1 LIREVNE
8 ILATATKRQ
17 QYIEIR
23 HAALAGFFIY
33 EILVIKTIN
42 FSPCLFKI
50 HKYNHPSLFFIN
62 LNHLLQKRYLE
73 SCIYMSKSAI
83 QEQENQSLNDQFTTD
98 ENFAEL
104 LAEYEKDGQILK
116 EGTVVKGVVVEISDK
131 GVAID
136 IGAKSIG
143 YVPLVEFRADGNIEE
158 GDVVDVMLERLE
170 NKRGDLLISRDN
182 ARRYNNWNYLKNC
195 LEDKTVIEGKVLGK
209 VKGGYAAD
217 VDGIIAFLPRSQVDT
232 MLLSD
237 DTFLINKIEKLLV
250 LKIDDIRGNVVVSR
264 RAILEGQRDKE
275 RAEVLSTI
283 KIGDALDGVVKNIT
297 DYGAF
302 IDFGSFDGLLHLT
315 DISWCRVRH
324 PSEVLSVGQEV
335 KVQVIKYDADT
346 KRVSL
351 GMKQLQEN
359 PWQSIET
366 RYPVGSI
373 VDGKVTNIATYGA
386 FVEIENGIEGLVHV
400 SEMSWFKNNLTPNKV
415 LSASQEVKVMILDID
430 AKNHRISLG
439 MKQCEQNPWQAFSES
454 HKVGDT
460 VEGIVKNYT
469 EFGLFVGFDSGV
481 DGLVHISDVSWKES
495 GEDLIKKYKKDDKI
509 NVMVLGS
516 NYEKERISLGIKQLE
531 NNNFKAEIEKIKV
544 GDVTSCNVVNVK
556 KDFLE
561 VETSLGLKAIIKRL
575 DVSKNKQDQKTEK
588 FEVGDVIEAKVN
600 LFNDVTGKMLL
611 SIKDM
616 EADEQS
622 AYIYSSVESSSGASL
637 GSILGDALQESKLAN
652 AESKE
657 KKEAKKAKE
666 PKAIK
671 SSKKNEA
678 EEEKAEDKNK

>member
-1 LIREVNE
+1 M
-8 ILATATKRQ
+8 TKS
-17 QYIEIR
+17 
-23 HAALAGFFIY
+23 
-33 EILVIKTIN
+33 T
-42 FSPCLFKI
+42 
-50 HKYNHPSLFFIN
+50 
-62 LNHLLQKRYLE
+62 
-73 SCIYMSKSAI
+73 I
-83 QEQENQSLNDQFTTD
+83 QEQENNFTTGED
-98 ENFAEL
+98 FAAL
-104 LAEYEKDGQILK
+104 LAEYEKDCQVLK
-116 EGTVVKGVVVEISDK
+116 EGTVVKGVVVGISDK

-143 YVPLVEFRADGNIEE
+143 YVPLLEFRADGNIEE

-170 NKRGDLLISRDN
+170 NKKGDLLISRDN
-182 ARRYNNWNYLKNC
+182 ARRYNNWNYLKHC

-209 VKGGYAAD
+209 VKGGYAVD

-237 DTFLINKIEKLLV
+237 DAFLINKIEKLLV

-275 RAEVLSTI
+275 RAQVLSTI

-324 PSEVLSVGQEV
+324 PSEVLAVGQEV
-335 KVQVIKYDADT
+335 KVQVIKYDEDS

-366 RYPVGSI
+366 RYPVGS
-373 VDGKVTNIATYGA
+373 VVNGKVTNIATYGA

-400 SEMSWFKNNLTPNKV
+400 SEMSWFKNNVTPNKF
-415 LSASQEVKVMILDID
+415 LSTSQEVKVMILDID

-439 MKQCEQNPWQAFSES
+439 MKQCEQNPWQSFSEA
-454 HKVGDT
+454 HVVGDV
-460 VEGIVKNYT
+460 VEGVVKNYT

-481 DGLVHISDVSWKES
+481 DGLVHVSDVSWKEN
-495 GEDLIKKYKKDDKI
+495 GEELIKKFKKDEKI
-509 NVMVLGS
+509 KVVVLGS

-531 NNNFKAEIEKIKV
+531 NANFKTEVAKIAT
-544 GDVTSCNVVNVK
+544 GDIVSCVVVNVK
-556 KDFLE
+556 KDFIE
-561 VETSLGLKAIIKRL
+561 VETDLGLKAIIKRL

-588 FEVGDVIEAKVN
+588 FEVGDRIEAKVN
-600 LFNDVTGKMLL
+600 LFNNITGKMLL

-616 EADEQS
+616 ENDEQS
-622 AYIYSSVESSSGASL
+622 AYIYSSGESSGASL
-637 GSILGDALQESKLAN
+637 GSILGDALQESKLA
-652 AESKE
+652 E
-657 KKEAKKAKE
+657 
-666 PKAIK
+666 
-671 SSKKNEA
+671 SSKDLK
-678 EEEKAEDKNK
+678 KDDKKSE